1 MNIDDPERPRP
12 DSTSHGGDRWTARL
26 NALALIRAGCDHAG
40 PLVHDL
46 ARAGLDAGDGLADL
60 EALVAALRELVDE
73 AEHHPHGLADAV
85 DQFTD
90 QLAAEGAVRVDMQL
104 SAMQHRHP

>member
-1 MNIDDPERPRP
+1 MTTP
-12 DSTSHGGDRWTARL
+12 DTTSRYGDRWHARC
-26 NALALIRAGCDHAG
+26 NALASIRAGCDRSA
-40 PLVHDL
+40 LIQDL

-73 AEHHPHGLADAV
+73 AAHHPHGLADAV

-104 SAMQHRHP
+104 AAMQHRHP